1 MIGLI
6 PGSCVA
12 VEDSI
17 AGIQAARSAG
27 IGYIIA
33 LESPGRTP
41 FERETNGVDLR
52 IEKLTQIPSE
62 ELFHGR
68 GR

>member
-1 MIGLI
+1 M
-6 PGSCVA
+6 VF
-12 VEDSI
+12 EDSI
-17 AGIQAARSAG
+17 AGIQAACAAG
-27 IGYIIA
+27 IGHVIA

-41 FERETNGVDLR
+41 AERETNGVDLR
-52 IEKLTQIPSE
+52 IGKLTQIPSK